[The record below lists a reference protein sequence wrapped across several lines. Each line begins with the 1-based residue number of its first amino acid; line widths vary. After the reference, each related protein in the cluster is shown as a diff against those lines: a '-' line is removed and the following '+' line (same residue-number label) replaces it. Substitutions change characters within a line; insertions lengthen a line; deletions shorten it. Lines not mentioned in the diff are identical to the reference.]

1 MHYGAWLKIPLNV
14 CLWYKLQTFLVYGS
28 TEKLALEAG
37 IGRRYMSDIEN
48 GRRNVSLEIIE
59 KLADF
64 FEMSTSDLVKEIENA
79 ALPPLTQKSLKR
91 WLVEHDYNDSVVFQN
106 PDYVSAVVGVS
117 EEGRVI
123 YSYEKIV
130 RALTMTDGM
139 DYEEAVEFVDFNTV
153 GALPTMG
160 ENAPI
165 IMYEVE
171 G

>member
-1 MHYGAWLKIPLNV
+1 MA
-14 CLWYKLQTFLVYGS
+14 LQKNIGKALRALRAQKGIS
-28 TEKLALEAG
+28 QEKLALETG

-64 FEMSTSDLVKEIENA
+64 FEMSASDLVKEIENA
-79 ALPPLTQKSLKR
+79 ALPPLTQKSLNR

-123 YSYEKIV
+123 YSYEKMV
-130 RALTMTDGM
+130 RALMMTDGI

-160 ENAPI
+160 EYAPI